1 MASNMRSTSL
11 EKLCQMKKIFDELA
25 CPIDKRLSWS
35 KMSEA
40 LLRCGFKIKSYE
52 LEFLSLKMDQLSF
65 NQFHSTIKEGVD
77 RRKLL
82 EKYKNDKSDF
92 HRLSPEKRKA
102 MVKEAVK
109 DVYSEIKNHTEQEN
123 LERRLLQAV
132 ETFGPIILSDDNY
145 EFLHWLKVSS
155 PLFTPQVIQKMI
167 MLSATI

>member
-109 DVYSEIKNHTEQEN
+109 DVYSEIKHTEQEE
-123 LERRLLQAV
+123 LERKLLQAV

-145 EFLHWLKVSS
+145 EFLHWVKVACS
-155 PLFTPQVIQKMI
+155 LFTPQVIQKMI
-167 MLSATI
+167 LLSATI

>member
-1 MASNMRSTSL
+1 MCSTSL

-65 NQFHSTIKEGVD
+65 NQFHSTIKEGVN

-82 EKYKNDKSDF
+82 EKYK
-92 HRLSPEKRKA
+92 KA

-145 EFLHWLKVSS
+145 EFLHWVKVAC
-155 PLFTPQVIQKMI
+155 PLFTSQVMQK
-167 MLSATI
+167 